1 MVVVVLV
8 VGSVALERAAVQLRL
23 TTYYYLLSYE
33 FKVNEFSVGDK
44 MSPLEIPTVGS
55 LFCLN

>member
-23 TTYYYLLSYE
+23 TTYYYSLPYE

-44 MSPLEIPTVGS
+44 MSPLEIPAVGS
-55 LFCLN
+55 LFC

>member
-33 FKVNEFSVGDK
+33 FKVNEFS
-44 MSPLEIPTVGS
+44 
-55 LFCLN
+55 LFQTSIR